1 MKSSATAQQDSSGP
15 YSVWCRNCC
24 EGHRQIISCHY
35 CAPGK
40 GVKRSTKA
48 SGGGVDPTTKQSR
61 ISQEPTWAW
70 PEPPCRWRQAFQL
83 LQDALSQTLVGA
95 LYSSAWLCHR
105 ACNKQAG
112 WIQQALVW
120 QGWGCLSKDC
130 RLLKGVLFLPPQP
143 RFAIESLSGGEERVI
158 HVQKEEITILRC
170 ESHPDP
176 GFQKTIQTLPYS
188 PKWGNCWLLRTTSKK
203 KMAFLN
209 AYCAIRPPF
218 PTPLFSP
225 HLTHQA
231 IFHSAA
237 CAQLRMPRANMTQCS
252 RWTVLNKVHLKTS
265 ADTAQHRAW
274 W

>member
-83 LQDALSQTLVGA
+83 LQDSLSQTLVEA

-120 QGWGCLSKDC
+120 QGWGCLSKDFFWRESCSSLLSSDLQQRAFRVVRKGLYTC
-130 RLLKGVLFLPPQP
+130 RRRKSQFSGVRATQILVSRTQFKRCPTPQN
-143 RFAIESLSGGEERVI
+143 
-158 HVQKEEITILRC
+158 EEIADC
-170 ESHPDP
+170 
-176 GFQKTIQTLPYS
+176 
-188 PKWGNCWLLRTTSKK
+188 WGLQAKK
-203 KMAFLN
+203 KWHFWMPTAPSAHPSQHPSSLPTSLIKPFSTALR
-209 AYCAIRPPF
+209 ALSSGCHEQTWPSAVGELCWIRC
-218 PTPLFSP
+218 
-225 HLTHQA
+225 
-231 IFHSAA
+231 I
-237 CAQLRMPRANMTQCS
+237 
-252 RWTVLNKVHLKTS
+252 
-265 ADTAQHRAW
+265 
-274 W
+274 

>member
-40 GVKRSTKA
+40 GIKRSTKA
-48 SGGGVDPTTKQSR
+48 SGEGVDPTTKQSR

-70 PEPPCRWRQAFQL
+70 PEPPCRWWQTFQL

-112 WIQQALVW
+112 WIQQFGRDGDAAPKTVIFWRESCSSLLSPDLQQRAFRVVRKGLYMCRRRKSPFSAVRATQILVSRR
-120 QGWGCLSKDC
+120 QFKRC
-130 RLLKGVLFLPPQP
+130 PTPQN
-143 RFAIESLSGGEERVI
+143 
-158 HVQKEEITILRC
+158 EEIADC
-170 ESHPDP
+170 
-176 GFQKTIQTLPYS
+176 
-188 PKWGNCWLLRTTSKK
+188 WGLQAK

-209 AYCAIRPPF
+209 AYYAIHPPF

-225 HLTHQA
+225 HLIPQA

-237 CAQLRMPRANMTQCS
+237 CAQLGMPRANMTQCS
-252 RWTVLNKVHLKTS
+252 WWTVLNKVHLKTS
-265 ADTAQHRAW
+265 ADTAQHHAW